1 MSKNALKRRAKLQR
15 YEEKRVARKEHEKLA
30 RHESMRRRRE
40 EWAAA
45 MADRTPGMHAPHLLP
60 LAVLCPS
67 HHGPWQLRCPGSQGS
82 GLGARGSGL
91 GARGSGLGAR
101 GAGRGAWRL
110 ALVAFTHSLMEE
122 REAMLAQKLDV
133 RAARRRESED
143 RRDRRRASLDAGQ
156 NFVIDLGF
164 AELMQPG
171 ELKSLSQQVMYCY
184 ASNSKYLS
192 CNSWPLVTRSIQ
204 GLDRD
209 KGSGQELEVSTWVA
223 KHGLSTLQPNK
234 RVSQCLGMSS
244 TPAQLRSLGSSR
256 QRFPL
261 NIQRTSLAFN
271 RLALP
276 LPDPLS
282 HYPSIVPSCRA
293 QVPARLSL
301 TSCGGPMLRQLE
313 RLSGFERWSLH
324 RSKKSYMEVFEG
336 RHGDLVYLTADSSS
350 TVHYLEPNKIYI
362 IGGIVDRNQYKD
374 VTLKKA
380 QEQGIATAKLPIGEF
395 VQLTASKVLTI
406 NQVMDILLSYLAE
419 PDWQSAFVKA
429 VPQRKRLAET
439 GCNHPP
445 AKRLQQETL
454 SPEDGKVADS
464 NSTEPCVAREGGSGC
479 RGRESGLDAA
489 DSEGASAEVEASD
502 REQNSKEVDGIQSL
516 DTDGNTCREG
526 LDKDL
531 KPATVAIKSGA
542 IALEMQGGGLEVDD
556 REPQLERKEPLL
568 LFLPSSL
575 QASFA
580 RAQRDGPSSGGIRR
594 VVDVQQEM
602 LGGSNSQHVRSF
614 VRPEVS
620 ANQHLSSQAR
630 PCH

>member
-1 MSKNALKRRAKLQR
+1 MASPAAVAAPPEAPGAAAGVPQPEPPADAGPADAGSAALSGEAAATADTAAAAAPAPPDPADGAGDRPPMSKNALKRQAKLQR

-45 MADRTPGMHAPHLLP
+45 MADRTPGMHACAP
-60 LAVLCPS
+60 L
-67 HHGPWQLRCPGSQGS
+67 WQRTSSYSRC
-82 GLGARGSGL
+82 RH
-91 GARGSGLGAR
+91 
-101 GAGRGAWRL
+101 
-110 ALVAFTHSLMEE
+110 VAEE

-192 CNSWPLVTRSIQ
+192 CNSWPLVHRSIQ
-204 GLDRD
+204 GLDR
-209 KGSGQELEVSTWVA
+209 
-223 KHGLSTLQPNK
+223 
-234 RVSQCLGMSS
+234 
-244 TPAQLRSLGSSR
+244 
-256 QRFPL
+256 
-261 NIQRTSLAFN
+261 
-271 RLALP
+271 AL
-276 LPDPLS
+276 
-282 HYPSIVPSCRA
+282 
-293 QVPARLSL
+293 VPARLSL
-301 TSCGGPMLRQLE
+301 TSCGGPVLHQLE

-324 RSKKSYMEVFEG
+324 RSEKSYMEVFES

-350 TVHYLEPNKIYI
+350 TVHHLESDKIYV
-362 IGGIVDRNQYKD
+362 IGGIVDRNRYKD

-439 GCNHPP
+439 GCNHRP

-454 SPEDGKVADS
+454 SPEDSKVAYS
-464 NSTEPCVAREGGSGC
+464 NNTEPRVAREGGTGC
-479 RGRESGLDAA
+479 RGGITGLHAA
-489 DSEGASAEVEASD
+489 GSEGASAEIEAAG
-502 REQNSKEVDGIQSL
+502 RGQNSKEADGIQSL
-516 DTDGNTCREG
+516 DTRETTRRDGH
-526 LDKDL
+526 DKDL
-531 KPATVAIKSGA
+531 RPATVAIESGA
-542 IALEMQGGGLEVDD
+542 IALEMQGGGLEVDV
-556 REPQLERKEPLL
+556 REPQLERKKPLQL
-568 LFLPSSL
+568 L
-575 QASFA
+575 
-580 RAQRDGPSSGGIRR
+580 
-594 VVDVQQEM
+594 
-602 LGGSNSQHVRSF
+602 
-614 VRPEVS
+614 
-620 ANQHLSSQAR
+620 
-630 PCH
+630 